1 MGRPFH
7 TATSKFEEQV
17 VKEAEEWW
25 DGHSKAATRAYWTHS
40 KPPKHQQKRAPVWIE
55 RTRGHTSL
63 CRVCAERITKGT
75 MRFGTNSPN
84 PYGWQ
89 AYYWHPYCYTSQIL
103 KELTYAEELE
113 KKDE

>member
-7 TATSKFEEQV
+7 TATSRFEEQV

-25 DGHSKAATRAYWTHS
+25 DERTYIYG
-40 KPPKHQQKRAPVWIE
+40 KPPKHQRKRAPLWIE

-103 KELTYAEELE
+103 KELAYAEELE